1 MRQFLTR
8 FHPLLWA
15 RRATAGLVLLGGIV
29 AVAPTTGVHANSF
42 ATQDARLAEL
52 PSEDLEDLLVFVGGN
67 ALFAA
72 YHEAGHMLVS
82 ELNIPVLG
90 QEEDAV
96 DNLATLSMLAA
107 DDDETDLLLI
117 NAMIGWFL
125 VASLGSD
132 DLVFYGEHDLDEQR
146 GYRIL
151 CLMVGADED
160 AFLDLARDLDLPEE
174 RIETCAF
181 DYEQTAASW
190 EAVTDPYLRD
200 GDTPAGRIT
209 VVHEPAPKGLQSVAL
224 FLREAEILEQVA
236 DELDTFYDLPE
247 RVTFRAASCGVE
259 NAFWDPGTKEVILC
273 HEFLGGLAELYL
285 TDLKYDN

>member
-1 MRQFLTR
+1 MRLFLTR
-8 FHPLLWA
+8 TRPLLG
-15 RRATAGLVLLGGIV
+15 TYLTVTGLILLGGFG
-29 AVAPTTGVHANSF
+29 ALTSTGEARANSF
-42 ATQDARLAEL
+42 ASQDARLAEL
-52 PSEDLEDLLVFVGGN
+52 ASEDLEDLLVFVGGN

-200 GDTPAGRIT
+200 GDTPGR
-209 VVHEPAPKGLQSVAL
+209 PDRNCA
-224 FLREAEILEQVA
+224 
-236 DELDTFYDLPE
+236 
-247 RVTFRAASCGVE
+247 
-259 NAFWDPGTKEVILC
+259 
-273 HEFLGGLAELYL
+273 
-285 TDLKYDN
+285 

>member
-1 MRQFLTR
+1 MRHVLTR
-8 FHPLLWA
+8 FRPLLRTSLSA
-15 RRATAGLVLLGGIV
+15 AGLVLLGSFAAIASIDNV
-29 AVAPTTGVHANSF
+29 RANSF
-42 ATQDARLAEL
+42 ASQDARLSEL

-82 ELNIPVLG
+82 ELSIPVLG

-107 DDDETDLLLI
+107 DNDETDLLLI

-125 VASLGSD
+125 VASFGSD
-132 DLVFYGEHDLDEQR
+132 DLIFYGEHDLDEQR

-181 DYEQTAASW
+181 DYEQTADSW
-190 EAVTDPYLRD
+190 EAVTDPYLRE
-200 GDTPAGRIT
+200 GNTPAGRIK
-209 VVHEPAPKGLQSVAL
+209 VVHDAAPSGLESVAL

-236 DELDTFYDLPE
+236 DELDTFYNLPE
-247 RVTFRAASCGVE
+247 PVTFRASSCGVE
-259 NAFWDPGTKEVILC
+259 NAFWDPDTREVILC

-285 TDLKYDN
+285 ADLTFDN

>member
-1 MRQFLTR
+1 MRQFLPR
-8 FHPLLWA
+8 FRPWLWA
-15 RRATAGLVLLGGIV
+15 RRATTGLVLLSGIA

-42 ATQDARLAEL
+42 ATQDTRLAEL

-82 ELNIPVLG
+82 ELSIPVLG

-125 VASLGSD
+125 VASFGSD
-132 DLVFYGEHDLDEQR
+132 HLVFYGEHDLDEQR

-181 DYEQTAASW
+181 DYEQTADSW
-190 EAVTDPYLRD
+190 ESGNQSV
-200 GDTPAGRIT
+200 PARGRYAGGSDRK
-209 VVHEPAPKGLQSVAL
+209 VVHDAAPSGLESVAL

-236 DELDTFYDLPE
+236 DELDTFYNLPE
-247 RVTFRAASCGVE
+247 PVTFRASSCGVE
-259 NAFWDPGTKEVILC
+259 NAFWDPDTREVILC
-273 HEFLGGLAELYL
+273 HEFLGVDWL
-285 TDLKYDN
+285 NSISPI